1 MPFHRDGFTPE
12 TPPFLVLIEV
22 ALIVGLAALIHAVYK
37 STPKRPPAGATRT
50 IVEPLPTQPLSPT
63 ARAAQIFERIDTEG
77 SGEIDRDELF
87 LALKLAIPSAKPSL
101 SHADVDALIVVRCKL
116 SPPHLKRAERGLGP
130 SKGWEPFRAL
140 WCWRRLFRVLLLAAE

>member
-22 ALIVGLAALIHAVYK
+22 ALIVGLVALIHAVYK

-50 IVEPLPTQPLSPT
+50 IVEPLPTQPLSP
-63 ARAAQIFERIDTEG
+63 AAGAAQIFERIDTEG

-116 SPPHLKRAERGLGP
+116 RPHSQEG
-130 SKGWEPFRAL
+130 
-140 WCWRRLFRVLLLAAE
+140 